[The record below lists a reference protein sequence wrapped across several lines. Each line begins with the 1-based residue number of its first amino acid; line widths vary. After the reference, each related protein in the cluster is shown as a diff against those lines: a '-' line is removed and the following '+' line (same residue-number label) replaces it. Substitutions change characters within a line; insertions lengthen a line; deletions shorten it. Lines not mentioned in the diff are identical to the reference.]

1 MADSETQAAAK
12 AMAFLPT
19 GGSILI
25 GQQHEPFPERQGR
38 PRGGVG
44 APVSPSSVISA
55 TIGCSWATGRSGAK
69 SKLVSLGVLIRRQS
83 HGHACRETRHE
94 KENSMILQ
102 MTVLI
107 VLLLSPVTAL
117 AQSRAFRILGPE
129 HVPVPDSHQPAII
142 DTVYSPSVMRDHAG
156 QLVMAFGVGI
166 HCNGGQVYADSIGL
180 ARTHDGG
187 ATWVFERWLIL
198 GPSWVCH
205 TPLSVWPP
213 GTQWQFNDPHLW
225 LASDGLLRMV
235 YTVAE
240 WPQSCGNIGM
250 VAYDSNWT
258 PVFRNDEYYSARNCA
273 TSASRPTIEFTN
285 GAPNRLWFD
294 TAGHAFGSN
303 TVLSVPMDRL
313 DVLPSPSHD
322 TRQELPSATGLNF
335 GNLHIVRSTGNHDV
349 TVQGD
354 GRTGIQE
361 MDRVDGQWRNEGPP
375 FFQGRIITSQSGQAW
390 DSWWHGTPM
399 TFEGVLYFAGFQNQ
413 NGLPVGSIAR
423 WEEVSPPPPPPPP
436 PVVSPPPP
444 PPPPPV
450 VSPPPPPPPPV
461 VSPPPPLP
469 LPPVERPWFCSWFP
483 TAPACR

>member
-1 MADSETQAAAK
+1 
-12 AMAFLPT
+12 
-19 GGSILI
+19 
-25 GQQHEPFPERQGR
+25 
-38 PRGGVG
+38 
-44 APVSPSSVISA
+44 
-55 TIGCSWATGRSGAK
+55 
-69 SKLVSLGVLIRRQS
+69 
-83 HGHACRETRHE
+83 
-94 KENSMILQ
+94 MILQ

-107 VLLLSPVTAL
+107 VLLLAPVTAL
-117 AQSRAFRILGPE
+117 AQSRALRILGAE
-129 HVPVPDSHQPAII
+129 NIPVPGSHQPAII
-142 DTVYSPSVMRDHAG
+142 DTVYSPSVTRDHAG
-156 QLVMAFGVGI
+156 QLVMAFGAGI
-166 HCNGGQVYADSIGL
+166 LCNGGQVYVDSIGL
-180 ARTHDGG
+180 ARTPDGG
-187 ATWVFERWLIL
+187 GTWVFDRWLIL

-225 LASDGLLRMV
+225 LAPDGLLRMV

-273 TSASRPTIEFTN
+273 TSASRPTIEFTTN

-361 MDRVDGQWRNEGPP
+361 MDRVDGQWLNEGPP
-375 FFQGRIITSQSGQAW
+375 HFQGRIITSQSGQAW

-399 TFEGVLYFAGFQNQ
+399 TFEGVLYFGGFQNQ
-413 NGLPVGSIAR
+413 NGHPVGSIAR

-436 PVVSPPPP
+436 P
-444 PPPPPV
+444 PPV
-450 VSPPPPPPPPV
+450 VSRPQPPAA
-461 VSPPPPLP
+461 
-469 LPPVERPWFCSWFP
+469 RPWFCLWFP
-483 TAPACR
+483 TASECR